1 MIVFFYNFKVMK
13 PSLTVFY
20 KEIISSPYS
29 KGSNSL
35 EFNPILQKFSEM
47 ICEIILSKMVSRMSL
62 IFRRSHF
69 INNFVVKNNFFWNR
83 EISRPI
89 YFKNISAH
97 HFEYLTITNKL
108 EGSFFKK
115 ILFIDPELFLRFQSH
130 SLARHFLHKK
140 LIEYFFQIFNFTHA
154 LNNYF

>member
-69 INNFVVKNNFFWNR
+69 INNFVVKNNFFETVKSRDLYILKIFPHTILNTLPLQ
-83 EISRPI
+83 ISWKDLFSKKSFSLIR
-89 YFKNISAH
+89 
-97 HFEYLTITNKL
+97 
-108 EGSFFKK
+108 SFFYDSKVTH
-115 ILFIDPELFLRFQSH
+115 LRV
-130 SLARHFLHKK
+130 
-140 LIEYFFQIFNFTHA
+140 IFCTKN
-154 LNNYF
+154 

>member
-35 EFNPILQKFSEM
+35 EFNPILQKFSVM

-69 INNFVVKNNFFWNR
+69 INNFVVKNNFFETVKSRDLFILKIFPHTILNILPLQ
-83 EISRPI
+83 ISWRI
-89 YFKNISAH
+89 FFQKNPFHWSGAFFTIPKS
-97 HFEYLTITNKL
+97 LTCA
-108 EGSFFKK
+108 SFFAQKINW
-115 ILFIDPELFLRFQSH
+115 ILFSDIQFHTCF
-130 SLARHFLHKK
+130 K
-140 LIEYFFQIFNFTHA
+140 
-154 LNNYF
+154 